1 MTGTSR
7 ATAARVKVEIAVIGA
22 VFVLY
27 AAFALKVLLFARVPG
42 SERAVNVV
50 PFASIADY
58 VSSSASET
66 RRFAF
71 AEVAGNIALFV
82 PLGFYL
88 ALTRR
93 GSGLGQR
100 VGVIAAVSVCVEVL
114 QYVLAVGV
122 SDMDDVILNAVGGL
136 VGLLVYRLARWIV
149 RQPSHL
155 RTTVALLSLVVAG
168 PVLGFLMFVVRLR
181 M

>member
-1 MTGTSR
+1 MSCPSR
-7 ATAARVKVEIAVIGA
+7 ASQTTFPVARP
-22 VFVLY
+22 
-27 AAFALKVLLFARVPG
+27 RPDG
-42 SERAVNVV
+42 SPSPKWRGM
-50 PFASIADY
+50 S
-58 VSSSASET
+58 
-66 RRFAF
+66 R
-71 AEVAGNIALFV
+71 LFV

-88 ALTRR
+88 ALTWR
-93 GSGLGQR
+93 GSGVWRR

-122 SDMDDVILNAVGGL
+122 SDVDDVILNGVGGL

-155 RTTVALLSLVVAG
+155 RTTVSLLSLVVAG